1 MTYLTY
7 EEYTKI
13 GGTLDETAFIR
24 SIDRA
29 CGFIDRFTFNR
40 LHEMKEI
47 SSRVKGCVRD
57 LVEYVSNNI
66 SRSKVISSKSQ
77 SAGGVAESESY
88 SVKTTDEIN
97 AEMLCIV
104 YDYLICEK
112 DDYGTPLMYRGAM
125 R

>member
-1 MTYLTY
+1 MQYLTY
-7 EEYTKI
+7 EEYKSM
-13 GGTLDETAFIR
+13 GGELNETAFLR
-24 SIDRA
+24 NVDRA
-29 CGFIDRFTFNR
+29 CGFVDRFTFNR
-40 LHEMKEI
+40 LHEMEEI

-57 LVEYVSNNI
+57 LVEYISNNI
-66 SRSKVISSKSQ
+66 SSGKAISSKSQ